1 MKQSQL
7 HQLIKEE
14 LNRYMFFQ
22 NLKSIKMM
30 VDEML
35 ELDENSID
43 SILADGH
50 DWADDHIATSKDDIE
65 EVHNFLM
72 VNNSSSTNLN
82 EEEVEVEVPDD
93 VYDDLIKNGFT
104 SLSDLFK
111 SSMKKNKDSLS
122 FKTKEWIQTVL
133 KPKYIYSKK

>member
-1 MKQSQL
+1 MNRSQL
-7 HQLIKEE
+7 KQLIKEE

-35 ELDENSID
+35 ELDEQMVD
-43 SILADGH
+43 AILADGH

-72 VNNSSSTNLN
+72 S
-82 EEEVEVEVPDD
+82 
-93 VYDDLIKNGFT
+93 
-104 SLSDLFK
+104 
-111 SSMKKNKDSLS
+111 KKTPLQEN
-122 FKTKEWIQTVL
+122 
-133 KPKYIYSKK
+133 KPKYKKGDKILYRATPYIVISDDGFIVKAKGENGKTIEVNHTQLSEK